1 MQSEYSCIRSDSIK
15 GYHLIF
21 ASRKTTQMS
30 CCRLPFASPLLILS
44 MTTEP
49 GQVYLVDL
57 GMAAKARP
65 MLVVSRRDKDLPRA
79 LAVCAP
85 ITTSTRESQ
94 YEVCIGK
101 PRFLHEQSYV
111 NVQGMQAIQ
120 HHELKRMIGRVPDAD
135 LQKVKGA
142 IEWLFDIDARK

>member
-1 MQSEYSCIRSDSIK
+1 
-15 GYHLIF
+15 
-21 ASRKTTQMS
+21 
-30 CCRLPFASPLLILS
+30 

-57 GMAAKARP
+57 GMVAKTRP
-65 MLVVSRRDKDLPRA
+65 MLVVSRRDEDAPRA

-85 ITTSTRESQ
+85 ITTSTRDSE
-94 YEVCIGK
+94 YEVSIGK
-101 PRFLHEQSYV
+101 PKFLHEPSYV

-120 HHELKRMIGRVPDAD
+120 HQELKRMIGRLPDAD

-142 IEWLFDIDARK
+142 IEWLFEIDVKK

>member
-1 MQSEYSCIRSDSIK
+1 
-15 GYHLIF
+15 
-21 ASRKTTQMS
+21 
-30 CCRLPFASPLLILS
+30 

-57 GMAAKARP
+57 GMAAKTRP
-65 MLVVSRRDKDLPRA
+65 MLVVSRRDEDAPRA

-85 ITTSTRESQ
+85 ITTSTRDSE
-94 YEVCIGK
+94 YEVSIGK
-101 PRFLHEQSYV
+101 PKFLHESSYV

-120 HHELKRMIGRVPDAD
+120 HHELKRMIGRLPDAD

-142 IEWLFDIDARK
+142 IKWLFDIDAKK